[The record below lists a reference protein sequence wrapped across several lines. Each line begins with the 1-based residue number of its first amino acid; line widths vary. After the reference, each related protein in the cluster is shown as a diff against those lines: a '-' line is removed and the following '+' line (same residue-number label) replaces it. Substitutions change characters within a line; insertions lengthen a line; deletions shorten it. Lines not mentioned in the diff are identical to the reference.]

1 MDNTQKKRLE
11 RNLSQSASG
20 AKPYWP
26 RVLIGPGV
34 ETQGYIDPKLLPI
47 DDINL
52 GKFREEFI
60 HHVYDRDQYI
70 IELENRLT
78 TMTSEALE
86 LGNQINTLR
95 KRIEALEGFSLD

>member
-34 ETQGYIDPKLLPI
+34 ETQGSKYPGKPIYMVLPQKRYDSNLHMGVRVAFGLSIPK
-47 DDINL
+47 
-52 GKFREEFI
+52 R
-60 HHVYDRDQYI
+60 
-70 IELENRLT
+70 
-78 TMTSEALE
+78 M
-86 LGNQINTLR
+86 
-95 KRIEALEGFSLD
+95 